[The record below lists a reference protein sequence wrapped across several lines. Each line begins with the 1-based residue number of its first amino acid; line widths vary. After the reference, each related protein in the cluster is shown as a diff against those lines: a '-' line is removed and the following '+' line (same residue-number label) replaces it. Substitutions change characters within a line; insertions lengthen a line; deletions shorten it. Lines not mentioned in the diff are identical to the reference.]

1 MNAYMRLYLPVLK
14 PFREQKKTYENCSS
28 NQKDE
33 GIMKLSIIVPV
44 YNLEN
49 YIATTLDSLL
59 SICFS
64 DEYEIIVINDGSID
78 KSESII
84 RDYQQKYCQI
94 TLCSIEHQGVSNAR
108 NVAISKASGEYIT
121 FVDGDDTVEPDFFE
135 RAVQEL
141 DGGGYDFVQ
150 GNYRRIDGDNTSYD
164 QFVSED
170 VVITE
175 KDIMHEKLFGLEKL
189 IHNHVWGKVFRAEI
203 IKDTIFDRTIKIG
216 EDLKFVFDVIEKSKK
231 IKLLSC
237 VGYNYIQRN
246 TSAMHVADI
255 NRYIDDLNVFSYC
268 RNNISNK
275 NILLYIER
283 RELLTLLAMYNVIA
297 RNGGDNRECYEKIC
311 ALDIKPIRDI
321 LSRRER
327 IKIFLFKHAR
337 FIYDLIIRKR
347 HKNSN
352 G

>member
-1 MNAYMRLYLPVLK
+1 
-14 PFREQKKTYENCSS
+14 
-28 NQKDE
+28 
-33 GIMKLSIIVPV
+33 MKLSIIVPV

-49 YIATTLDSLL
+49 YIAATLESLL
-59 SICFS
+59 SIRFS
-64 DEYEIIVINDGSID
+64 FDFEIIVINDGSTD
-78 KSESII
+78 GSESII
-84 RDYQQKYCQI
+84 HGYQQKYGQI
-94 TLCSIEHQGVSNAR
+94 VLYSIEHQGVSNAR
-108 NVAISKASGEYIT
+108 NIGISKAIGDYIT

-135 RAVQEL
+135 KAVQEL
-141 DGGGYDFVQ
+141 DEGEYDFVQ

-175 KDIMHEKLFGLEKL
+175 KDIMHEKLFGLKKL
-189 IHNHVWGKVFRAEI
+189 IQNHVWGKVFRAQIVE
-203 IKDTIFDRTIKIG
+203 DTLFDREIKIG

-255 NRYIDDLNVFSYC
+255 NRYTDKLKVLSYC
-268 RNNISNK
+268 KNRVGSNS
-275 NILLYIER
+275 ILQSIER
-283 RELLTLLAMYNVIA
+283 QELLTLLAMYNVIA
-297 RNGGDNRECYEKIC
+297 MNGGDNRWCYERIC
-311 ALDIKPIRDI
+311 SLDIKPIRDI
-321 LSRRER
+321 LSNNVRL
-327 IKIFLFKHAR
+327 KVFLIKHAR

>member
-1 MNAYMRLYLPVLK
+1 
-14 PFREQKKTYENCSS
+14 
-28 NQKDE
+28 
-33 GIMKLSIIVPV
+33 MKLSIIVPV

-49 YIATTLDSLL
+49 YIAATLDSLL
-59 SICFS
+59 SIRFS
-64 DEYEIIVINDGSID
+64 SDYEIVVINDGSTD
-78 KSESII
+78 DSESII
-84 RDYQQKYCQI
+84 CRYQQPHSQI
-94 TLCSIEHQGVSNAR
+94 TLYSIEHQGVSNAR
-108 NVAISKASGEYIT
+108 NVGISKASGEYIT

-135 RAVQEL
+135 KTIREL
-141 DGGGYDFVQ
+141 NAGGYDFVQ

-189 IHNHVWGKVFRAEI
+189 IQNHVWGKVFRAEI
-203 IKDTIFDRTIKIG
+203 IKDTLFDRAIKIG

-255 NRYIDDLNVFSYC
+255 NRYIDKLKVLSYC
-268 RNNISNK
+268 KNRIGNNSIVHS
-275 NILLYIER
+275 IER
-283 RELLTLLAMYNVIA
+283 QELLTLLAMYSVIA
-297 RNGGDNRECYEKIC
+297 RNGGDNRECYERIC

-327 IKIFLFKHAR
+327 IKVFLIKHAR

>member
-1 MNAYMRLYLPVLK
+1 
-14 PFREQKKTYENCSS
+14 
-28 NQKDE
+28 
-33 GIMKLSIIVPV
+33 MKLSIIVPV

-49 YIATTLDSLL
+49 YIAATLDSLL
-59 SICFS
+59 SIRFS
-64 DEYEIIVINDGSID
+64 DEYEIIVINDGSTD
-78 KSESII
+78 GSESVIH
-84 RDYQQKYCQI
+84 DYQQKYSQI
-94 TLCSIEHQGVSNAR
+94 ALYTIENQGVSNAR
-108 NVAISKASGEYIT
+108 NVGISKASGEYIT

-135 RAVQEL
+135 KAVQEL
-141 DGGGYDFVQ
+141 DRGGYDFVQ
-150 GNYRRIDGDNTSYD
+150 GNYRRIDGDNTSYE

-175 KDIMHEKLFGLEKL
+175 KDIMHEKLFGLEKP
-189 IHNHVWGKVFRAEI
+189 IQNHVWGKVFRAEI
-203 IKDTIFDRTIKIG
+203 IKDTLFDREIKIG

-255 NRYIDDLNVFSYC
+255 NRYIDKLKVLSYC
-268 RNNISNK
+268 KNRVGNNS
-275 NILLYIER
+275 ILQSIER
-283 RELLTLLAMYNVIA
+283 QELLTLFNMYSVIA
-297 RNGGDNRECYEKIC
+297 RNGGDNRECYERIC
-311 ALDIKPIRDI
+311 KLDIKPIRDI

-327 IKIFLFKHAR
+327 IKVFLIKHAR

>member
-1 MNAYMRLYLPVLK
+1 
-14 PFREQKKTYENCSS
+14 
-28 NQKDE
+28 
-33 GIMKLSIIVPV
+33 MKLSIIVPV

-49 YIATTLDSLL
+49 YISTTLESLL
-59 SICFS
+59 SIRFS
-64 DEYEIIVINDGSID
+64 DEYEIIVINDGSTD
-78 KSESII
+78 GSESII
-84 RDYQQKYCQI
+84 HGYQKKYGQI
-94 TLCSIEHQGVSNAR
+94 MLYSIEHQGVSNAR
-108 NVAISKASGEYIT
+108 NIGIIRASGDYIT

-135 RAVQEL
+135 NTIQEL
-141 DGGGYDFVQ
+141 NEGGYDFVQ

-189 IHNHVWGKVFRAEI
+189 IQNHVWGKVFRAEI

-283 RELLTLLAMYNVIA
+283 RELLTLLAMYAMIA
-297 RNGGDNRECYEKIC
+297 MNGGDNRECYERIC
-311 ALDIKPIRDI
+311 KLDIKPIRDN
-321 LSRRER
+321 LRNKVRL
-327 IKIFLFKHAR
+327 KVFLIKHAR

-352 G
+352 GQPGCCDRCNR

>member
-1 MNAYMRLYLPVLK
+1 
-14 PFREQKKTYENCSS
+14 
-28 NQKDE
+28 
-33 GIMKLSIIVPV
+33 MKLSIIVPV

-49 YIATTLDSLL
+49 YIAATLESLL
-59 SICFS
+59 SIRFS
-64 DEYEIIVINDGSID
+64 FDFEIIVINDGSTD
-78 KSESII
+78 GSESII
-84 RDYQQKYCQI
+84 HGYQKKYGQI
-94 TLCSIEHQGVSNAR
+94 TLYSIEHQGVSNAR
-108 NVAISKASGEYIT
+108 NMGISSARGEYIS

-135 RAVQEL
+135 KAVREL
-141 DGGGYDFVQ
+141 DRGGYDFVQ
-150 GNYRRIDGDNTSYD
+150 GNYRRIDGDYISYD

-175 KDIMHEKLFGLEKL
+175 EDIMHEKLFGLEKV
-189 IHNHVWGKVFRAEI
+189 IQNHVWGKVFRAEI
-203 IKDTIFDRTIKIG
+203 IKDTLFDRTIKIG

-255 NRYIDDLNVFSYC
+255 NRYTDRLKVLSYC
-268 RNNISNK
+268 K
-275 NILLYIER
+275 NRVGNSSIFQSIEMQ
-283 RELLTLLAMYNVIA
+283 ELLALLAMYAMITV
-297 RNGGDNRECYEKIC
+297 NGGDNRECYERIC
-311 ALDIKPIRDI
+311 ELDIKSIRDN

-327 IKIFLFKHAR
+327 IKVFLIKHAR
-337 FIYDLIIRKR
+337 FIYDLMIRKR